1 MVWWGWMV
9 IGLLLM
15 CAEMMAVDAAFYLV
29 FLGFAAVIV
38 GFVGMLGIDLPIAG
52 QWILFAGL
60 AATSMVFFRRK
71 VYLKIRGNPIG
82 FSDQVDGRHV
92 TVMEDVAA
100 GGQTRVEFRG
110 SRWDATNVGT
120 AALATGDQA
129 IINKTDGSRLEIT
142 ALNPPG

>member
-29 FLGFAAVIV
+29 FLGIAAVLV
-38 GFVGMLGIDLPIAG
+38 GLVGMLGVDLPIAG
-52 QWILFAGL
+52 QWIMFAGL

-82 FSDQVDGRHV
+82 FEDQVDGRHV
-92 TVMEDVAA
+92 TVIEDVAA

-110 SRWDATNVGT
+110 SRWDAVNVGN
-120 AALATGDQA
+120 AALVTGEQA
-129 IINKTDGSRLEIT
+129 IINKADGSRLEISP
-142 ALNPPG
+142 LNSSQ